1 MSQLHLVWLQS
12 FVNSGLAYSC
22 MQFLA
27 AGRPGQM
34 CVAMLL
40 CLELSLLSFKHDG
53 EHIVA
58 LFSRLLPL
66 ALAEILRKENSW
78 RVKIF

>member
-1 MSQLHLVWLQS
+1 
-12 FVNSGLAYSC
+12 

-27 AGRPGQM
+27 AVQPGQM

-66 ALAEILRKENSW
+66 ALAEILRKKNSW

>member
-1 MSQLHLVWLQS
+1 
-12 FVNSGLAYSC
+12 

-27 AGRPGQM
+27 AVQPGLI

-40 CLELSLLSFKHDG
+40 CLELILLTFKHDG

-58 LFSRLLPL
+58 FFSRLLPL
-66 ALAEILRKENSW
+66 ALTEILRKNNLGE
-78 RVKIF
+78 